1 MKKIILF
8 FIISLLLVSNGLAQ
22 KSFLYFNKFEKKVDK
37 DEAYSCLAFTLKAD
51 NTYDFNWYYLS
62 NTEPYFRG
70 QLLSIDS
77 VYGVLTYKDMCTWY
91 YKDGTK
97 KAQLEYNGN
106 GQLNGMSTLFYE
118 NGNKQSEYSY
128 SNGIRNIE
136 TGKEYDEAGNQ
147 FMVFKDDFSNKSGDW
162 DLYDS
167 DKSFSDIIDGKL
179 VLQSKLI
186 AGTARFISY
195 PLKSEDWSYEAEF
208 TYDKKKSP
216 VVHGFVFNFKDWNNH
231 GFFIVFGDNFSVGFI
246 SEGVRTVL
254 GDKISYGNFDNQKN
268 VLRILSKDGQ
278 LNFLVNDEVHYTFD
292 KPKSLSSKFG
302 PMIIGKA
309 KVYCDNIVFK
319 TASK

>member
-1 MKKIILF
+1 MKHFILF
-8 FIISLLLVSNGLAQ
+8 FLIYVVFTSGSLAQ
-22 KSFLYFNKFEKKVDK
+22 NFFLYFDKFERKVDK
-37 DEAYSCLAFTLKAD
+37 EDGYSCLAFTLKAD

-62 NTEPYFRG
+62 NSGPYFSG

-77 VYGVLTYKDMCTWY
+77 VNGILVYKDSCTWY

-97 KAQLEYNGN
+97 KAQLEYNGS
-106 GQLNGMSTLFYE
+106 GQLNGMATRFYE
-118 NGNKQSEYSY
+118 NGNKQSEYIY
-128 SNGIRNIE
+128 SNGIRSAD
-136 TGKEYDEAGNQ
+136 TGKEFDEAGNQ
-147 FMVFKDDFSNKSGDW
+147 FLVFKDDFSNKSGDW

-167 DKSFSDIIDGKL
+167 DKSFSDIKDGKL

-254 GDKISYGNFDNQKN
+254 GDKISYGNFDSKKN
-268 VLRILSKDGQ
+268 TLRILSKDGQ
-278 LNFLVNDEVHYTFD
+278 LNFLVNGEVHYTFN
-292 KPKSLSSKFG
+292 KPQSLSSKFG
-302 PMIIGKA
+302 PMVIGKA